1 MSERK
6 IRKKNFRYILFY
18 KPYGVVCQFSKTGG
32 ESTLSDFGPFPPDV
46 YPAGRL
52 DADSEGLVL
61 LTNDG
66 ELQHRL
72 LQPKYGHKRTY
83 LVQVEGIPQSAALQK
98 LRSGLLLDGRR
109 TRPAGVR
116 RLSEDPALPPRSI
129 PIRVRKSI
137 PTSWLEL
144 TLREGRNRQVRR
156 MTAAVGNPTL
166 RLIRVAIEFL
176 TLEGLNPGE
185 YREVSSV
192 EQKKLLGM
200 ISDKRKFMEEVS
212 DGT

>member
-1 MSERK
+1 M
-6 IRKKNFRYILFY
+6 
-18 KPYGVVCQFSKTGG
+18 
-32 ESTLSDFGPFPPDV
+32 TLSNFGPFPPDV

-66 ELQHRL
+66 VLQHRL
-72 LQPKYGHKRTY
+72 LQPRYGHRRTY
-83 LVQVEGIPQSAALQK
+83 LVQVEGIPHDEDIQK
-98 LRSGLLLDGRR
+98 LRIGVLLDGRR
-109 TRPAGVR
+109 TRRADVR
-116 RLSEDPALPPRSI
+116 ILREDPALPPRPV

-166 RLIRVAIEFL
+166 RLVRVAIGFL
-176 TLEGLNPGE
+176 TLEGLSPGE
-185 YREVSSV
+185 HREISLM
-192 EQKKLLGM
+192 EKERLLAM
-200 ISDKRKFMEEVS
+200 LTDTRTFMEEVS